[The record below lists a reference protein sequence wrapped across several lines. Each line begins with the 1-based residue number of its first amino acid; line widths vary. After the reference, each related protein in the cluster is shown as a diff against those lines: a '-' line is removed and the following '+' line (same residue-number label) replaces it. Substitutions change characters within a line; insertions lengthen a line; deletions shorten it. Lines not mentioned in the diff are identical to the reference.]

1 MKRLA
6 ASGQGGITHVATN
19 ENDIVETTTHQFHC
33 AICNINCMNE
43 FSLLQ
48 HLAGE
53 KHKKKVQGAAPVL
66 QCKVCDVTCSSEFS
80 LLQHLSGA
88 PHKKRIAEGSGNT
101 NSTNAAAAIP
111 GQPQQ
116 QPQEQQWYC
125 EACRV
130 GCPTEESYKQ
140 HISGKRHKK
149 KVAKLN
155 GALRTEQSLPSPA
168 LSSGNGVIQSS
179 NEVVTPLPVVPLQP
193 TFKLE
198 SKEDSDEEG
207 QVDEEDEDVRKLY
220 DDFSNQNGSTR
231 VKPRS
236 ILKKEDGAI
245 VESDEADMFGDSDDD
260 GEAQNKSS
268 VPDASNVTTLES
280 GLSFSLDYSPEKQS
294 SEMSN
299 AKGAGVSWA
308 DNNVKS
314 NQASTTPATAS
325 GVLAAARE
333 RAARS
338 VLRKSR
344 YKSVEK
350 KYLANITQ
358 QPSSLSR
365 SYYQQVHPDKFW
377 STMRNWDFLSDL
389 NKAMKSK
396 TTNQDQENELKKGTK
411 RALDES
417 SGANEVKES
426 LPDTFESV
434 TQYKALWSPLLIEE
448 AKAQIMSDVVAAQ
461 SSRRTSWIQ
470 NTQLSMGAVVK
481 AEVSVS
487 ARTAS
492 DYDEESA
499 PMEPTVII
507 RLKRGSGIGCQV
519 FSNDLL
525 LFTPTSSTVE
535 VALRGMA
542 FNSANDSSVSHLTH
556 LSKGRL
562 GFVGRALN
570 HRSGSVDGLLVR
582 VTQKLWTQFSALTE
596 LFVIKIGSN
605 ITAIREFNALMRV
618 DKLPLNSYL
627 LDAKAAADKPDRQP
641 KGQVLDELPVAFQ
654 TFLKSKANQSQ
665 LGAISAAA
673 REYGDGGFTL
683 IKGPPGKLVLSV
695 RSLMIHYCAQ
705 TINNCF
711 TRPGNYNYR
720 NRQINYFGFY
730 PKCSP
735 SSSIPRV
742 LHNNRACRHRRRYIS
757 RL

>member
-1 MKRLA
+1 MNGASHKKQLRNSNQQNSQFRCKLCDVSCPNEFSLQQHLQGEKHMKRLA
-6 ASGQGGITHVATN
+6 ASGQGGIAPVTTN
-19 ENDIVETTTHQFHC
+19 ENIVETTAHQFHC

-53 KHKKKVQGAAPVL
+53 KHKKKVQGTSPVL

-101 NSTNAAAAIP
+101 SSTSAAAAVP
-111 GQPQQ
+111 E

-125 EACRV
+125 DACRV

-140 HISGKRHKK
+140 HINGKRHKK

-155 GALRTEQSLPSPA
+155 ETLQNEQSLPGAA
-168 LSSGNGVIQSS
+168 LSGGNGIIPKVEHST
-179 NEVVTPLPVVPLQP
+179 NEVVTSLPVVPLQP
-193 TFKLE
+193 TVKLE

-207 QVDEEDEDVRKLY
+207 QVDEEDEDVQKLY
-220 DDFSNQNGSTR
+220 DDFSNQNDSTR
-231 VKPRS
+231 VTRS
-236 ILKKEDGAI
+236 ILKKEDDAI

-260 GEAQNKSS
+260 GEAQSKSS
-268 VPDASNVTTLES
+268 VPEASNVTTLES
-280 GLSFSLDYSPEKQS
+280 GLSFSLDYSPEMES
-294 SEMSN
+294 SEISN

-308 DNNVKS
+308 DNNAKS
-314 NQASTTPATAS
+314 NQANTAPATAS

-350 KYLANITQ
+350 KNMANITQ

-377 STMRNWDFLSDL
+377 SAMRNWDFLSDL

-396 TTNQDQENELKKGTK
+396 TTNQDQETELKKGTK

-417 SGANEVKES
+417 SEPNEAKES

-535 VALRGMA
+535 LALRGMA
-542 FNSANDSSVSHLTH
+542 LNSVNDSSVSHLTH

-627 LDAKAAADKPDRQP
+627 LGAKAAADQPDRQP

-665 LGAISAAA
+665 LDAISAAA

-683 IKGPPGKLVLSV
+683 IKGPPGKFTCSAIPHDTLL
-695 RSLMIHYCAQ
+695 CA
-705 TINNCF
+705 NN
-711 TRPGNYNYR
+711 
-720 NRQINYFGFY
+720 
-730 PKCSP
+730 
-735 SSSIPRV
+735 
-742 LHNNRACRHRRRYIS
+742 
-757 RL
+757 